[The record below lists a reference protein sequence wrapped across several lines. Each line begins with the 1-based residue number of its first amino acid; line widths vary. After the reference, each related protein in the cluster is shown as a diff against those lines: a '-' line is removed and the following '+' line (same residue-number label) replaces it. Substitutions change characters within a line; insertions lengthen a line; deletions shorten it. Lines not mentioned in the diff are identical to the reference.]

1 MRTSQEIIM
10 NRETLTFLPVSVN
23 ITHKKIVLIGG
34 GKVAFHKASI
44 LSGFTDTA
52 MVIAPEFHPGFY
64 SLPFTLV
71 KKRYD
76 SEDLEDAFLVYICT
90 ERKELNALIKAECEK
105 RNILANVCDTP
116 MLCDFISPAVHKDG
130 NITISVSSNAQNVR
144 QSITIRNR
152 IKTLVE
158 EGVIE
163 IS

>member
-1 MRTSQEIIM
+1 VSQEV
-10 NRETLTFLPVSVN
+10 LTFLPVSVN

-52 MVIAPEFHPGFY
+52 RIIAPEFHPGFY

-71 KKRYD
+71 KKPYD
-76 SEDLEDAFLVYICT
+76 PKDLEDAFLVYICT
-90 ERKELNALIKAECEK
+90 ECKELNALIKAECEK
-105 RNILANVCDTP
+105 RNLLANVCDTP

-144 QSITIRNR
+144 QSIRIRNR
-152 IKTLVE
+152 IKALVE
-158 EGVIE
+158 EGILKINE
-163 IS
+163 SMFG